1 MGLGEMFLDKK
12 AENTFKHY
20 LVLVFHYLNRAADKP
35 SYEDFRR
42 RVEVCGGIA
51 EPEADDFRRMI
62 ASFFGQ
68 LDLYN
73 KPFSYD
79 TNPKLKAAILDFIR
93 IYPDEDV
100 PEYPFFGLKQGKY
113 RSIDA
118 PWEAS

>member
-1 MGLGEMFLDKK
+1 MGLGEMFLDQH
-12 AENTFKHY
+12 AEKVFKHY
-20 LVLVFHYLNRAADKP
+20 LVLLFHYLNRADKP

-62 ASFFGQ
+62 AAFFGH
-68 LDLYN
+68 LDLHN
-73 KPFSYD
+73 KPFNYD

-100 PEYPFFGLKQGKY
+100 PDYPFFGLKHGKY